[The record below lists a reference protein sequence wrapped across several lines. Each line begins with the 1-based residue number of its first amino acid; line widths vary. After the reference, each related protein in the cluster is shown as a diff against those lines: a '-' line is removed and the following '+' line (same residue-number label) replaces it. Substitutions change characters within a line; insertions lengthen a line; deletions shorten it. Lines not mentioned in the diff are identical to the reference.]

1 MNKIIFITYA
11 THNERLFDIL
21 LESAKNNNINLNV
34 LGYNNKWR
42 GWKKR
47 TASLLNYINNI
58 DDNKLICHIDGFDSI
73 ILGGEEELYNKFN
86 KYYKDKK
93 VVFSSDNSNNLS
105 INYYKNKK
113 FGMCHNNFI
122 SAGMFIGYNY
132 YVKKILK
139 DFLNSNYSDDQ
150 QFFVS
155 ICNKDNNIG
164 IDNNILFYNYQY
176 FFNDYKLKY
185 NNKRLIV
192 SPLSGINI
200 DKNEPVI
207 ISAPGNV
214 NINSILE
221 KFNYNKPLNYKR
233 NIFSYITKNS
243 NGIIK
248 IFLIEIILLI
258 LIIIMIIKIIQ

>member
-21 LESAKNNNINLNV
+21 LESAKKNNINLNV
-34 LGYNNKWR
+34 LGYNEKWDN
-42 GWKKR
+42 WKKR
-47 TASLLNYINNI
+47 ATSLLNFLNNI

-93 VVFSSDNSNNLS
+93 IVFSSDNSNHLS

-132 YVKKILK
+132 YVKKILE
-139 DFLNSNYSDDQ
+139 DFIKSNYSDDQ
-150 QFFVS
+150 KFFVS
-155 ICNKDNNIG
+155 LCNKDDNIG

-176 FFNDYKLKY
+176 FFNDYDLKY
-185 NNKRLIV
+185 NNNRLIV
-192 SPLSGINI
+192 PILDGKNI
-200 DKNEPVI
+200 ENNTPVI
-207 ISAPGNV
+207 ISAPGNI
-214 NINSILE
+214 NINSIL
-221 KFNYNKPLNYKR
+221 KNFNLNKPLEYKR
-233 NIFSYITKNS
+233 ELFGY
-243 NGIIK
+243 IIK
-248 IFLIEIILLI
+248 NGRDIIKMFLIEIILSI
-258 LIIIMIIKIIQ
+258 LIIIIIIKIIQ